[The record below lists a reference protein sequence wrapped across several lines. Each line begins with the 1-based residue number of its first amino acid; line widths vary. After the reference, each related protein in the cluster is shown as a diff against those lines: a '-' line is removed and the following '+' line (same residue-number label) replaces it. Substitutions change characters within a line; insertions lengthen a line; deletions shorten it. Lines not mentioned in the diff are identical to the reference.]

1 MGGDQSETFYQDF
14 LQHMRSTYR
23 VDAVKGRNFQK
34 SFPYRYSRTFAN
46 GHHSSSATFIRP
58 GRQKIHTLTVV
69 LTSPQ
74 RPLSFVAK
82 VAFVERFNCNH
93 LKYFVG
99 ILP

>member
-46 GHHSSSATFIRP
+46 GHHSTSATFIRP
-58 GRQKIHTLTVV
+58 GRQKIHTLTLV

-74 RPLSFVAK
+74 RQPPYSGHSVPK
-82 VAFVERFNCNH
+82 VAIVEVQ
-93 LKYFVG
+93 L
-99 ILP
+99 